1 VIDERTASVL
11 AHGLGGSGDLPVP
24 YAYAM
29 VGAAWALTFT
39 FALVAFA
46 WRQPRFDPLKPGHP
60 LPTALT
66 TLVDARATRW
76 TAAGVTLVFAV
87 WVVLAGIW
95 GPQTQG
101 NGLLG
106 AFYVL
111 LWVGLVALS
120 LVFGPVW
127 RVISPMR
134 TVYLLLRRVTPRR
147 FGRLGQPRLTYPESW
162 GYRPAAAGLF
172 AFVWMEL
179 ASPNSASLLWVR
191 VWLLIYAVI
200 MLIGAWLCGQRWLA
214 RADPF
219 GVYSVA
225 VSRLSPLRRNPATG
239 KIVVGN
245 PLDHLPSLPVRPG
258 VVMTLAVLLGSTAFD
273 SFSSSPTWR
282 NLADRLVRGAHPIP
296 VALASPALRTIGL
309 MVFISVVAVTFSLAA
324 RATGGLDREQRRAL
338 PGKMAHS
345 LIPIVVGYIF
355 AHYLSY
361 LVERGQQAVFALA
374 DPFGRGW
381 NLLGMAHQHV
391 AYVLSMHPPVLAT
404 VKVACVVTG
413 HIVAVIAAHDKALRL
428 LPDGHQLTGQ
438 LTMMLVMV
446 GYTFTGLYLLFGG

>member
-1 VIDERTASVL
+1 VTDAPAAVVL

-46 WRQPRFDPLKPGHP
+46 WRRPRFDPLKPGRP
-60 LPTALT
+60 LPPALT
-66 TLVDARATRW
+66 TLVDSQVTRW
-76 TAAGVTLVFAV
+76 SAAAVALVFAAWAVAAGV
-87 WVVLAGIW
+87 W
-95 GPQTQG
+95 GPETQS
-101 NGLLG
+101 NALLG

-120 LVFGPVW
+120 LCFGPVW
-127 RVISPMR
+127 RVLSPMR
-134 TVYLLLRRVTPRR
+134 TVYLLLRRATPQGL
-147 FGRLGQPRLTYPESW
+147 GRARLSYPEAW
-162 GYRPAAAGLF
+162 GYWPAAVGLF

-179 ASPNSASLLWVR
+179 ASPDSASLPWVR
-191 VWLLIYAVI
+191 TWLLTYAAVL
-200 MLIGAWLCGQRWLA
+200 LIGAWLCGHRWLA

-225 VSRLSPLRRNPATG
+225 VSRLCPFRRNPATG

-258 VVMTLAVLLGSTAFD
+258 VVVLLAVLLGSTAFD

-282 NLADRLVRGAHPIP
+282 TFADRLARAVHGVP
-296 VALASPALRTIGL
+296 VTVSSSALRSLGL
-309 MVFISVVAVTFSLAA
+309 VVFISVVAVTFSLAA
-324 RATGGLDREQRRAL
+324 RSSGGLDREQRRAL
-338 PGKMAHS
+338 PGQMAHS

-355 AHYLSY
+355 AHYLTY

-374 DPFGRGW
+374 DPLGRGW
-381 NLLGMAHQHV
+381 NPLGLAHLHV
-391 AYVLSMHPPVLAT
+391 AYVLSAHPPVLAGI
-404 VKVACVVTG
+404 KVTCVVTG

-428 LPDGHQLTGQ
+428 LPAGHQLTGQ
-438 LTMMLVMV
+438 LSMMLVMV

>member
-1 VIDERTASVL
+1 VSAGGATVVL

-24 YAYAM
+24 YLYAM

-46 WRQPRFDPLKPGHP
+46 WRRPRFDPHKPGRS
-60 LPTALT
+60 LPAALT
-66 TLVDARATRW
+66 SLVDARVTRW
-76 TAAGVTLVFAV
+76 AAAGLALVFAV
-87 WVVLAGIW
+87 WTVLAGVW
-95 GPQTQG
+95 GPESDS
-101 NGLLG
+101 NALLG
-106 AFYVL
+106 VFYVL

-120 LVFGPVW
+120 LAFGPVW

-134 TVYLLLRRVTPRR
+134 TVYLLLRRAA
-147 FGRLGQPRLTYPESW
+147 PRLCRPRLSYPEGW
-162 GYRPAAAGLF
+162 GYRPAALGLF
-172 AFVWMEL
+172 AFVWLEL
-179 ASPNSASLLWVR
+179 ASPNSASLPWVR
-191 VWLLIYAVI
+191 TWLLSYAVL
-200 MLIGAWLCGQRWLA
+200 MLAGAWLCGQRWLA

-219 GVYSVA
+219 AVYSMA
-225 VSRLSPLRRNPATG
+225 VSRLCPFRRNRATG

-258 VVMTLAVLLGSTAFD
+258 VVVLLAVLLGSTAFD

-282 NLADRLVRGAHPIP
+282 GFADRLTRPAG
-296 VALASPALRTIGL
+296 LSPTLSSSALRTVGL
-309 MVFISVVAVTFSLAA
+309 LVFISIVAVTFSLAA
-324 RATGGLDREQRRAL
+324 RATGGVDREQRRAL
-338 PGKMAHS
+338 PGQIAHS

-355 AHYLSY
+355 AHYLTY

-381 NLLGMAHQHV
+381 NLLGLAHFHV
-391 AYVLSMHPPVLAT
+391 AYVLSTHPPVLAGI
-404 VKVACVVTG
+404 KVACVVTG

-428 LPDGHQLTGQ
+428 LPAGHQLTGQ

>member
-1 VIDERTASVL
+1 VSAGGATAVL

-24 YAYAM
+24 YLYAM

-46 WRQPRFDPLKPGHP
+46 WRRPRFDPGKPGRP
-60 LPTALT
+60 LPGWVTAF
-66 TLVDARATRW
+66 VDARATRW
-76 TAAGVTLVFAV
+76 VAAAVALVFAAWVVAAGV
-87 WVVLAGIW
+87 W
-95 GPQTQG
+95 GPQTES

-120 LVFGPVW
+120 LAFGPVW

-134 TVYLLLRRVTPRR
+134 SVYLLARRLTPRR
-147 FGRLGQPRLTYPESW
+147 LGRPPVSYPEGW
-162 GYRPAAAGLF
+162 GYRPAALGLF

-179 ASPNSASLLWVR
+179 ASPNSASLPGVKA
-191 VWLLIYAVI
+191 WLLVYAVV
-200 MLIGAWLCGQRWLA
+200 MLVGAWLCGQRWLA

-219 GVYSVA
+219 GVYSMA
-225 VSRLSPLRRNPATG
+225 VSRLCPFRRNPDTG
-239 KIVVGN
+239 KVVIGN

-258 VVMTLAVLLGSTAFD
+258 VVVMLAVLLGSTAFD
-273 SFSSSPTWR
+273 SFSASPTWR
-282 NLADRLVRGAHPIP
+282 GFADRLTRAFG
-296 VALASPALRTIGL
+296 LSPTLSSSVLRTIGL
-309 MVFISVVAVTFSLAA
+309 IVFISIVAVTFSLAA
-324 RATGGLDREQRRAL
+324 RATGGVDRDQRRAL
-338 PGKMAHS
+338 PGQMAHS

-355 AHYLSY
+355 AHYLTY

-374 DPFGRGW
+374 DPLARGW
-381 NLLGMAHQHV
+381 NPLGLAHQHV
-391 AYVLSMHPPVLAT
+391 AYVLSMHPPVLAGI
-404 VKVACVVTG
+404 KVACVVTG
-413 HIVAVIAAHDKALRL
+413 HIVAVVAAHDKALRL
-428 LPDGHQLTGQ
+428 LPAGHQLTGQ

>member
-1 VIDERTASVL
+1 MSSAAAAVVL

-46 WRQPRFDPLKPGHP
+46 WRQPRFDPLKPGRP

-66 TLVDARATRW
+66 TFVDSRVARWSVAAVALVFAAW
-76 TAAGVTLVFAV
+76 VVAAGV
-87 WVVLAGIW
+87 W
-95 GPQTQG
+95 GPESES
-101 NGLLG
+101 NALLG

-111 LWVGLVALS
+111 LWVGLMALS
-120 LVFGPVW
+120 LVIGPVW
-127 RVISPMR
+127 RGISPMR
-134 TVYLLLRRVTPRR
+134 TVYLLLRRVVPE
-147 FGRLGQPRLTYPESW
+147 RLGRPRLSYPEGW
-162 GYRPAAAGLF
+162 GYRPAAFGLF

-179 ASPNSASLLWVR
+179 ASPNSASLPWVR
-191 VWLLIYAVI
+191 TWIAAYAVL
-200 MLIGAWLCGQRWLA
+200 MLVGAWLCGQRWLA

-219 GVYSVA
+219 GVYSMA
-225 VSRLSPLRRNPATG
+225 VSRLSPFRRNPETG

-258 VVMTLAVLLGSTAFD
+258 VVVLLAVLLGSTAFD

-282 NLADRLVRGAHPIP
+282 GFSDQLTREFGAPP
-296 VALASPALRTIGL
+296 TLASSILRTVGL
-309 MVFISVVAVTFSLAA
+309 IVFICVVAVTFSLAA
-324 RATGGLDREQRRAL
+324 RATGGVTAERRREL
-338 PGKMAHS
+338 PGEMAHS

-374 DPFGRGW
+374 DPFGHGW
-381 NLLGMAHQHV
+381 NLLGLAHLHV
-391 AYVLSMHPPVLAT
+391 AYVLSMHPPVLAAI
-404 VKVACVVTG
+404 KVTCVVTG

-428 LPDGHQLTGQ
+428 LPAGHQLTGQ

>member
-1 VIDERTASVL
+1 MTAGGATVIV

-24 YAYAM
+24 YLYAM

-46 WRQPRFDPLKPGHP
+46 WRRPRFDPRKPGRP
-60 LPTALT
+60 LPTSVT
-66 TLVDARATRW
+66 RLVDAHATRVI
-76 TAAGVTLVFAV
+76 AAGVALVFAV
-87 WVVLAGIW
+87 WVVLAG
-95 GPQTQG
+95 
-101 NGLLG
+101 LLG
-106 AFYVL
+106 PRSQTNALLGVFYVL
-111 LWVGLVALS
+111 LWVGLVPLS
-120 LVFGPVW
+120 LAFGPVW

-134 TVYLLLRRVTPRR
+134 TLYLLLRRVAPQ
-147 FGRLGQPRLTYPESW
+147 RLGRPRLSYPEGW
-162 GYRPAAAGLF
+162 GYRPAAVGLF

-179 ASPNSASLLWVR
+179 ASPDSASLPAVEA
-191 VWLLIYAVI
+191 WLLMYAVA
-200 MLIGAWLCGQRWLA
+200 MLGGAWLCGQRWLA

-219 GVYSVA
+219 GVYSMA
-225 VSRLSPLRRNPATG
+225 VSRLSPFRRNRETG
-239 KIVVGN
+239 NIVIGN

-258 VVMTLAVLLGSTAFD
+258 VVVVLAVLLGSTAFD

-282 NLADRLVRGAHPIP
+282 GFADRLGR
-296 VALASPALRTIGL
+296 ALGLAPALSSSLLRTIGL
-309 MVFISVVAVTFSLAA
+309 IVFICVVAVTFSLAA
-324 RATGGLDREQRRAL
+324 RATGGVDREQRRAL
-338 PGKMAHS
+338 PGEMAHS

-361 LVERGQQAVFALA
+361 LAERGQQAVFSLA

-381 NLLGMAHQHV
+381 NPLGLAHLHV
-391 AYVLSMHPPVLAT
+391 AYVLSMHPPVLAA
-404 VKVACVVTG
+404 VKVTCVVIG

-428 LPDGHQLTGQ
+428 LPPGHQLTGQ

>member
-1 VIDERTASVL
+1 MSSAAAAVVL

-46 WRQPRFDPLKPGHP
+46 WRRPRFDPLKPGRP
-60 LPTALT
+60 LPTAVT
-66 TLVDARATRW
+66 TFVDSRVTRW
-76 TAAGVTLVFAV
+76 SAAALALVVAAWAVAAGV
-87 WVVLAGIW
+87 W
-95 GPQTQG
+95 GPESES
-101 NGLLG
+101 NALLG

-120 LVFGPVW
+120 LAIGPVW

-134 TVYLLLRRVTPRR
+134 TVYLLLRRVVPE
-147 FGRLGQPRLTYPESW
+147 RLGRPRLSYPESW
-162 GYRPAAAGLF
+162 GYRPAAFGLF

-179 ASPNSASLLWVR
+179 ASPNSASLPWVMT
-191 VWLLIYAVI
+191 WIAAYAVL
-200 MLIGAWLCGQRWLA
+200 MLVGAWLCGQRWLA

-219 GVYSVA
+219 GVYSMA
-225 VSRLSPLRRNPATG
+225 VSRLSPFRRNLETG

-258 VVMTLAVLLGSTAFD
+258 VVVLLAVLLGSTAFD

-282 NLADRLVRGAHPIP
+282 GFSDQLTREFGAPP
-296 VALASPALRTIGL
+296 TLASSILRTVGL
-309 MVFISVVAVTFSLAA
+309 IVFICVVAVTFSLAA
-324 RATGGLDREQRRAL
+324 RATGGVTAERRREL
-338 PGKMAHS
+338 PGEMAHS
-345 LIPIVVGYIF
+345 LIPIVIGYIF

-374 DPFGRGW
+374 DPFGHGW
-381 NLLGMAHQHV
+381 NLLGLAHLHV
-391 AYVLSMHPPVLAT
+391 AYVLSMHPPVLAA
-404 VKVACVVTG
+404 VKVTCVVTG

-428 LPDGHQLTGQ
+428 LPAGHQLTGQ

>member
-1 VIDERTASVL
+1 MSADGATVVL

-24 YAYAM
+24 YLYAM

-46 WRQPRFDPLKPGHP
+46 WRRPRFDPLRPGHP
-60 LPTALT
+60 LPAAVTK
-66 TLVDARATRW
+66 LVDARATRW
-76 TAAGVTLVFAV
+76 TAAGLALVFAL
-87 WVVLAGIW
+87 WVVAAGVW
-95 GPQTQG
+95 GPQSES
-101 NGLLG
+101 NALLG
-106 AFYVL
+106 VFYVL
-111 LWVGLVALS
+111 LWVGLVAAS
-120 LVFGPVW
+120 LAFGPVW

-134 TVYLLLRRVTPRR
+134 TVYVLLRRVTPQ
-147 FGRLGQPRLTYPESW
+147 RLGRPRRSYPEGW
-162 GYRPAAAGLF
+162 GYRPAAVGLF

-179 ASPNSASLLWVR
+179 ASPNSASLPWVE
-191 VWLLIYAVI
+191 VWLLTSAVL
-200 MLIGAWLCGQRWLA
+200 MLGGAWLCGQRWLA

-219 GVYSVA
+219 GVYSMA
-225 VSRLSPLRRNPATG
+225 VSRLSPFRRNPATRR
-239 KIVVGN
+239 IVIGN

-258 VVMTLAVLLGSTAFD
+258 VVVMLAVLLGSTAFD

-282 NLADRLVRGAHPIP
+282 GFADRLTRAFG
-296 VALASPALRTIGL
+296 LAPTPTSSALRTVGL
-309 MVFISVVAVTFSLAA
+309 IVFISVVAVTFSLAA
-324 RATGGLDREQRRAL
+324 RATGGVDREQRRAL
-338 PGKMAHS
+338 PGQMAHS

-361 LVERGQQAVFALA
+361 LVERGQQAAIALA

-381 NLLGMAHQHV
+381 NPLGLAHLHV
-391 AYVLSMHPPVLAT
+391 AYVLSMDPPVLAG

-413 HIVAVIAAHDKALRL
+413 HIVAVVAAHDKALRL
-428 LPDGHQLTGQ
+428 LPAGHQLTGQ